1 MNQCPTIWVFGSYI
15 FFKGDKMVNDYGI
28 LLIAYDKLHR
38 GELTKRQFV
47 EIVKDRVKKS
57 PFLHIGA
64 NGACYYQYVEGAF
77 NPKYKKIAQ
86 KKDALWL
93 SGDRYDF
100 MFIRFERA
108 NRKQVITFLE
118 TAHKRSARLIMK
130 ER

>member
-1 MNQCPTIWVFGSYI
+1 MDQYPTIWVFGSYI
-15 FFKGDKMVNDYGI
+15 FFKGDKMVSEYGI
-28 LLIAYDKLHR
+28 ILVAYDKLHR

-77 NPKYKKIAQ
+77 DPRLKKIAQ

-100 MFIRFERA
+100 RFIRFERA
-108 NRKQVITFLE
+108 NRKQIVTFFE
-118 TAHKRSARLIMK
+118 EAHEHSSHLIMK